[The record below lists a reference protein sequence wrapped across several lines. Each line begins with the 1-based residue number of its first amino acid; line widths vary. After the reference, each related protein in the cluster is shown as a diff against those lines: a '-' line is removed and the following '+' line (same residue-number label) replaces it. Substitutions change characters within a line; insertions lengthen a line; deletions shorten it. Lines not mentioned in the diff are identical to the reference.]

1 MALQGWDKNYREE
14 LKIQQEVIES
24 LQQQL
29 MIGRRERPAENPPP
43 GGNPGRPPWP
53 GYPNPMPPGKD
64 WPSAGL
70 RINPNTIMLPKE
82 PAPAET
88 DEDYGEGEIE
98 GYPGWKMAHGE
109 GRGPQPKY
117 HDEYNRE
124 LPIPP
129 WMQMDPSGKLIEI
142 PWMKE
147 KYMNEHPE
155 AGLQVSGM
163 DYPPPSELD
172 RWLQLYQRNGGSLR
186 HLDPD
191 LRRLILQRGA
201 MKAEASNNI
210 RRLRDSG
217 HKTEY
222 TGSFR
227 LGDDG
232 KLIPQLGI
240 TKADANNIRRLRDS
254 GHQLVIDDEN
264 PNRLKIIKQFQ
275 PPRA

>member
-29 MIGRRERPAENPPP
+29 MIAGEGGSPGQPYTPPKEDPKNPYVPA
-43 GGNPGRPPWP
+43 PGRKLAANNIVPTKGPL
-53 GYPNPMPPGKD
+53 GPND
-64 WPSAGL
+64 
-70 RINPNTIMLPKE
+70 
-82 PAPAET
+82 
-88 DEDYGEGEIE
+88 DDYGEGNV
-98 GYPGWKMAHGE
+98 PGHPDWKLAHGE

-129 WMQMDPSGKLIEI
+129 WMQMNPSGELFEV

-147 KYMNEHPE
+147 QYLQEHPE
-155 AGLQVSGM
+155 AGLQISGM

-172 RWLQLYQRNGGSLR
+172 KWLQLYQRNGGSLR

-191 LRRLILQRGA
+191 MRRLILQRGT
-201 MKAEASNNI
+201 MKADA
-210 RRLRDSG
+210 
-217 HKTEY
+217 
-222 TGSFR
+222 
-227 LGDDG
+227 
-232 KLIPQLGI
+232 
-240 TKADANNIRRLRDS
+240 ANNIRSLQS
-254 GHQLVIDDEN
+254 TGHQTVLDD
-264 PNRLKIIKQFQ
+264 NRPGHLKIIKQFK